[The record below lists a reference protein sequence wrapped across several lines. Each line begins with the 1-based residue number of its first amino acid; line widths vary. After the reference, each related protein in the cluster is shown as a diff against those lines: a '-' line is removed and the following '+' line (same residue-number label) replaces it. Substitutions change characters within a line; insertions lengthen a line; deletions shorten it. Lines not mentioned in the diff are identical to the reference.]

1 MTPPAEVQIHSE
13 SQSRSVREISLPAMP
28 AVWVAT
34 LHISDRT
41 AKKIVQVHR
50 ITPDEVREA
59 VVGVVGLRYVWSKD
73 PERGER
79 AIVETTIRGRR
90 VLVVLYPRQST
101 MGDEW
106 NLGSAYPVGS

>member
-1 MTPPAEVQIHSE
+1 
-13 SQSRSVREISLPAMP
+13 VREITLPAMP

-41 AKKIVQVHR
+41 AQKIVQTHR

-59 VVGVVGLRYVWSKD
+59 VVGVVGLRYVWSED

-79 AIVETTIRGRR
+79 AIIETTIRGRR
-90 VLVVLYPRQST
+90 VLVVLYPREST

-106 NLGSAYPVGS
+106 NLGSAYSVGS